1 MVKAR
6 SNSEL
11 RGRIMNCSSTTLMVL
26 TIDTSFK
33 KQNMQW
39 IQKIVVLIGDFI
51 KESNNDLKVGECKR
65 LYEVSIQ
72 HFFLSKTKRNVLS
85 VRFLDPKE
93 YGIKNHQGS
102 K

>member
-1 MVKAR
+1 
-6 SNSEL
+6 
-11 RGRIMNCSSTTLMVL
+11 MVL

-65 LYEVSIQ
+65 LHEVSIQ
-72 HFFLSKTKRNVLS
+72 NFFLSKTKRNVLS
-85 VRFLDPKE
+85 VRFLDAKE